1 MNTAFEFALPLRPG
15 TPIPV
20 RTSGIVPT
28 DAATVIHDHLA
39 PILGALGPH
48 SRVRLTRLP
57 EPGLRRPL
65 VAQVDVQLPAGRRV
79 RAQVAAATMS
89 GLVDLLA
96 ARTIAQ
102 LQLFP
107 DTLAECLRDRFT
119 EFPPVSPELLP
130 PERRKVARQKACM
143 PVAMTVAEAIVML
156 EAMDY
161 RFHLFQE
168 RYSRQD
174 SIVLRT
180 GPRRYR
186 VVQTRPNPIGL
197 EITTPPI
204 TLTAADRCSLAI
216 AAGHI
221 NLTGV
226 PFVLFSNK
234 QTNRLQALYTR
245 YDGHYGLL
253 GRA

>member
-1 MNTAFEFALPLRPG
+1 MNTASEFALPRRPG

-28 DAATVIHDHLA
+28 DAAAVIHDRLA

-48 SRVRLTRLP
+48 SRVRLARLP
-57 EPGLRRPL
+57 EPGLCRPL
-65 VAQVDVQLPAGRRV
+65 VAQVDVQLPAGGRV
-79 RAQVAAATMS
+79 RAQVAAAAMS
-89 GLVDLLA
+89 SLVELLA

-102 LQLFP
+102 LQQFP
-107 DTLAECLRDRFT
+107 GTLAECLRDRFT
-119 EFPPVSPELLP
+119 DSPPVAPELLP
-130 PERRKVARQKACM
+130 PERRKIARRKACV
-143 PVAMTVAEAIVML
+143 PAALTVAEAIGVL

-174 SIVLRT
+174 SIVIRT

-197 EITTPPI
+197 DVTSPPI

-216 AAGHI
+216 ATGQLD
-221 NLTGV
+221 LTGV

-234 QTNRLQALYTR
+234 QVNRLQALYTR